1 MATAQER
8 RLKVR
13 DKYRTIIGRNHYSQS
28 RRDYCYKKHAD
39 GNYYSDCSSSVC
51 YTYREAGEGFG
62 IHNTTGIWDSAKL
75 TDVPVTIE
83 KGIIRNPE
91 ALRIGD
97 MLLFA
102 GSDST
107 RKPWGYVGHVEMVG
121 EIDFRP
127 ASSDKSGPQV
137 SGGTADV
144 LALSPAEAGR
154 SPTVMLYGHGSGYPK
169 KHEMEA
175 YCRSRYNQKT
185 GTGVGHK
192 GLIRVRRAIPD
203 DMEIF
208 RDEPCVAITGPSVF
222 VRMGPG
228 VTYGQLGIVHQGDR
242 LRWFGYDLNGW
253 HLIEYQG
260 QTGWASGKYSQIEQ
274 V

>member
-28 RRDYCYKKHAD
+28 KRDYCYKKHAD

-121 EIDFRP
+121 ELNG
-127 ASSDKSGPQV
+127 SS
-137 SGGTADV
+137 
-144 LALSPAEAGR
+144 
-154 SPTVMLYGHGSGYPK
+154 VMLYGHGSGYPK
-169 KHEMEA
+169 KHEMNA

-192 GLIRVRRAIPD
+192 GLIRVRRFIQD
-203 DMEIF
+203 DAEII
-208 RDEPCVAITGPSVF
+208 RDDPCVTIIGPSVF
-222 VRMGPG
+222 VRTGPG
-228 VTYGQLGIVHQGDR
+228 VTYGQMGIVHQGDC
-242 LRWFGYDLNGW
+242 LRQFGYEYDGW
-253 HLIEYQG
+253 HLIEHQG
-260 QTGWASGKYSQIEQ
+260 RTGWVSGKYSRIEQ

>member
-28 RRDYCYKKHAD
+28 RRDYCYRKHAD

-51 YTYREAGEGFG
+51 YTYKEAGEGFG

-102 GSDST
+102 GSDSS

-121 EIDFRP
+121 ELDG
-127 ASSDKSGPQV
+127 SS
-137 SGGTADV
+137 
-144 LALSPAEAGR
+144 
-154 SPTVMLYGHGSGYPK
+154 VMLYGHGSGYPK

-185 GTGVGHK
+185 GTPVGHK

-203 DMEIF
+203 DGVAMI
-208 RDEPCVAITGPSVF
+208 RDDPSVVITGPDVF

-228 VTYGQLGIVHQGDR
+228 VNYGQLGVVHRGNR
-242 LRWFGYDLNGW
+242 LRGFGYTFNGW
-253 HLIEYQG
+253 HLIEYRD
-260 QTGWASGKYSQIEQ
+260 QTGWVSGKYSHMEQ
-274 V
+274 L

>member
-51 YTYREAGEGFG
+51 YTYKEAGEGFG

-75 TDVPVTIE
+75 TDVNVTIE

-102 GSDST
+102 GSDSS

-121 EIDFRP
+121 EI
-127 ASSDKSGPQV
+127 SG
-137 SGGTADV
+137 DV
-144 LALSPAEAGR
+144 
-154 SPTVMLYGHGSGYPK
+154 VQLYGHGSGYPK

-192 GLIRVRRAIPD
+192 GLIRVRRFIQD
-203 DMEIF
+203 DAVLA
-208 RDEPCVAITGPSVF
+208 DPAAVGAVEPPVVAITGASVH
-222 VRMGPG
+222 VRSGPAA
-228 VTYGQLGIVHQGDR
+228 VYASLGIVHAGEQLHG
-242 LRWFGYDLNGW
+242 FGFTDINGW
-253 HLIEYQG
+253 HLVEYKG
-260 QTGWASGKYSQIEQ
+260 QTGWVSGKYSTEIE
-274 V
+274 